1 MNLSRSLLEE
11 SSSHLKDAL
20 HGRWMDNMARRESGG
35 FYRSPARRESGG
47 FRAESTPS
55 PRPRAASDSTPSALH
70 LGPSQPRKAACSL
83 RRESSDCT
91 GAAAA
96 RRPRQVS
103 HARCAHVRTGGL
115 DLGDAHEDG
124 GSPKARKGGAGEYD
138 GDTFDGDTFDAA
150 AVPMAR
156 SLGTMPG
163 LHFPRERSAGGSQAR
178 RHRAVLVPVRGW
190 QRAALLPH
198 LTLRPSACERMSL
211 PRTCTQSSAA
221 GGGHQRERRASTND
235 AYLLTPTRTRV
246 APVRRAAGRPVA
258 TELSRPLSVLRHPL
272 LSRCR
277 ASLTVILACAPQQPS
292 FKFLGAG
299 STTELEEVL
308 RAVAHFGVSQNRVLT
323 QLSVSR
329 GGERRAARRGRA

>member
-1 MNLSRSLLEE
+1 MPFDGEFAFSPAASTGCMNLSRSLLEE

-103 HARCAHVRTGGL
+103 HARCARVRTGGL

-124 GSPKARKGGAGEYD
+124 DSPKARKGGAGEYD

-178 RHRAVLVPVRGW
+178 RHRSVETQRKQREKRNENGNARLFNTRAHSYAHLLRAKANPARRAPQRRCARDVRSELVLHEGVGQHLDQRHDLGRQRRRDIAAVD
-190 QRAALLPH
+190 
-198 LTLRPSACERMSL
+198 
-211 PRTCTQSSAA
+211 SAA
-221 GGGHQRERRASTND
+221 EIPLALPLAPLRFAGGPRRSTM
-235 AYLLTPTRTRV
+235 R
-246 APVRRAAGRPVA
+246 G
-258 TELSRPLSVLRHPL
+258 
-272 LSRCR
+272 
-277 ASLTVILACAPQQPS
+277 S
-292 FKFLGAG
+292 FG
-299 STTELEEVL
+299 S
-308 RAVAHFGVSQNRVLT
+308 
-323 QLSVSR
+323 
-329 GGERRAARRGRA
+329 